1 MTSGLKILTQGNE
14 RPLLIKDVPIDG
26 VYFTN
31 DNFPDLIYALSNEAD
46 ESFFCLLSRNQAEYL
61 LDIEK
66 IFKELKKREDE
77 EAEKAHEENNK
88 FDADF

>member
-1 MTSGLKILTQGNE
+1 MVYYKGN
-14 RPLLIKDVPIDG
+14 
-26 VYFTN
+26 
-31 DNFPDLIYALSNEAD
+31 
-46 ESFFCLLSRNQAEYL
+46 
-61 LDIEK
+61 IEK